1 MVAKYNKLNINK
13 LWDVD
18 AEEATL
24 LLLSRA
30 IKPQSNTTP
39 KADSNAA
46 CIQKYDELAVLDK
59 KIIDLHRKFR
69 FVGGVSKRYADIQ
82 KLVRGWIVNLKNE
95 CPDPDDLATYS
106 EYINK
111 EYARYFTSR

>member
-1 MVAKYNKLNINK
+1 MGCGCGRSNIASVNK
-13 LWDVD
+13 
-18 AEEATL
+18 
-24 LLLSRA
+24 SRA

-106 EYINK
+106 EYINE
-111 EYARYFTSR
+111 EYARYFTVK